1 MASRTVVVTGAAG
14 ALGSAVA
21 RSLVKNAQYKVALV
35 DTPKAEAA
43 LRELAAQLGAGNA
56 SVVAADT
63 TDPVAWGEALPRIE
77 RELGAPPSYAALI
90 AGGWR
95 GGVPLHAEK
104 DDDTWRTMIVQNLE
118 TAHTTL
124 RALLPGMVSRAHGSI
139 VVVGSRAVERPW
151 TSANASAY
159 AAAKSGVVAMAQAV
173 AAEVLESGVRIN
185 AILPSTLDTPAN
197 RRAMPDA
204 DASAWVTTESAA
216 GVITFLFSDASR
228 DISGAAIPLYGRS

>member
-1 MASRTVVVTGAAG
+1 MGTRSVVVTGAAG

-21 RSLVKNAQYKVALV
+21 RSLAKSAGYKVALV
-35 DTPKAEAA
+35 DIPKAEGA
-43 LRELAAQLGAGNA
+43 LRELAAELGQGNA
-56 SVVAADT
+56 CAVPADT
-63 TDPVAWGEALPRIE
+63 TDAAAWAEALPRIE

-104 DDDTWRTMIVQNLE
+104 DDETWRAMLTQNLE
-118 TAHTTL
+118 TAHATL
-124 RALLPGMVSRAHGSI
+124 RALLPGMVARGHGSI

-159 AAAKSGVVAMAQAV
+159 AATKAAVVALARAV

-185 AILPSTLDTPAN
+185 AILPSTLDTTAN
-197 RRAMPDA
+197 RRAMPEA

-216 GVITFLFSDASR
+216 GVVAFLFSDASR
-228 DISGAAIPLYGRS
+228 DISGAAIPLYGRA